1 MFFLIGNSIETS
13 GMLMFALLFCND
25 QRTLYEYKVK
35 EISLYDKLLLS
46 YLFLFLIKYRLDF
59 ILEIRSHP
67 ATIIYS

>member
-1 MFFLIGNSIETS
+1 MLI
-13 GMLMFALLFCND
+13 FASLFCND

-59 ILEIRSHP
+59 ILEIRSHS